1 LFSSEFMP
9 TARQTRSQKLI
20 LDLLSHRSQPL
31 SAQEIFVELRN
42 GQQSVGLAT
51 VYRSLEA
58 LQNEGQLQAVNL
70 GDHQS
75 YYQML
80 PSDGHNRHHLI
91 CTQCRKVVP
100 LSICPVEDLESKLSS
115 RHGFVIDYHVL
126 DFYGTCSDCRA

>member
-1 LFSSEFMP
+1 MA

-42 GQQSVGLAT
+42 EQQSVGLAT

-70 GDHQS
+70 GITS
-75 YYQML
+75 
-80 PSDGHNRHHLI
+80 PI
-91 CTQCRKVVP
+91 TK
-100 LSICPVEDLESKLSS
+100 
-115 RHGFVIDYHVL
+115 
-126 DFYGTCSDCRA
+126 CSPAMDITD